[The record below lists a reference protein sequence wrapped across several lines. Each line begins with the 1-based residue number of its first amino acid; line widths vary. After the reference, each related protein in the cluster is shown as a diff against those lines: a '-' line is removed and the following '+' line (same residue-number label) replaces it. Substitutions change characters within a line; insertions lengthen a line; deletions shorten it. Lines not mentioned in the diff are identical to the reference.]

1 MRAKLLIASLIASTA
16 LPVATALPTTAS
28 AQSDYGCVQSNH
40 DNHAAGTVL
49 GAIGGAVIGGA
60 VAGRHDRGAG
70 VALGAVG
77 GAVAGNAIS
86 RSQDHPCPTGYYY
99 GPRNG
104 DTYGYA
110 PQGGE
115 AYGASYAAPRG
126 DFWASA
132 PRGLHARMD
141 FMQDR
146 INTAANND
154 WISPGELRRAN
165 RELSFIRSEDQR
177 LRYQSGGRLR
187 PEDRDYLQGR
197 LDSLS
202 QRLNWAQ
209 HNG

>member
-1 MRAKLLIASLIASTA
+1 MRAKLLIASLIATTA
-16 LPVATALPTTAS
+16 LPLATALPTTAS

-49 GAIGGAVIGGA
+49 GALGGAVIGGA

-99 GPRNG
+99 
-104 DTYGYA
+104 A

-115 AYGASYAAPRG
+115 AYGASYAEPRG

-154 WISPGELRRAN
+154 WISPREVSRAN

-177 LRYQSGGRLR
+177 LRYQSSGHLR